1 MDNTHSIR
9 ELSQEEIAQ
18 VSGGASVGV
27 SVDALGMPIVGVGVS
42 TTGIVTPTLSLVGT
56 AVGGVLGK
64 L

>member
-9 ELSQEEIAQ
+9 ELRQEEIAQ

-27 SVDALGMPIVGVGVS
+27 SVDAVGMPIVGVGVS